1 MDLGMIVPSKQSR
14 ERQISY
20 AITFM
25 RNLKTKTNN
34 KHNKTEIE
42 LQIQRTERGSQREEG
57 LKEGGNK

>member
-1 MDLGMIVPSKQSR
+1 MIVLSKQSR

-20 AITFM
+20 AITYM

-42 LQIQRTERGSQREEG
+42 SQIQRTERGSQREEG